1 MLSAE
6 GNFFMA
12 TNSNLGKNSRLHLLG
27 AMLLLWCA
35 AICGR
40 LVYLQIFRYG
50 GFVKQAEHQ
59 QQREIPLSA
68 KRGVIYDRSGK
79 ELAMSVLVDSAFAV
93 PSEVKDLPTA
103 VSLITRIT
111 RDDHNV
117 VLADCRNHKTFCW
130 VARKADDET
139 IERIK
144 SLNLQG
150 IHFQK
155 EPKRFYPARDLAAQ
169 VVGTV
174 GMEDVGQSGIEH
186 AFDEEMRGRAGKMF
200 ISVDARRQWFS
211 DVEKQPE
218 PGASLVLTIDKNIQ
232 YIAEKELDQAIHDTQ
247 AIAGTV
253 IVENPHTGEI
263 LALANRPTFNPNLRK
278 EITPNAL
285 TNRAVSYVYEPGSTF
300 KLVTISAALEEKLT
314 NPDEVFDCQM
324 GSIVYNGMRIR
335 DSKPHG
341 LLPVWGVLA
350 ESSDV
355 GAIKI
360 ALRLGEDRLYK
371 YIRAYGFGQQTGIEL
386 PGETRGLTKPVSRWS
401 KVSIAAISMGQEIG
415 ISPLQLSGLIS
426 TFANDGVWVAPCIV
440 AGTVGPNS
448 APQSTPQTVAF
459 HPGASRRVISSYTA
473 AEMRSMMQKV
483 VIEGTGRKAILE
495 GYTSA
500 GKTGAAQKVD
510 PATGAYSKTKYIGSF
525 AGFAPVNNPQIVV
538 AVILD
543 SAVGLHQ
550 GGQISAPV
558 FRRISQQVLE
568 YLHVPH
574 DLPLAPQHQLLLAKT
589 KDKDLEEGT
598 PDHPGEPLETAE
610 VNSDSS
616 DGTKAPSVAR
626 ATLRQAQG
634 RLSPATAGADGNVVQ
649 AAMREPVSSNAV
661 GGSSTQGNPSKTPD
675 AGTPAQAKLP
685 STGTVVL
692 DVEQGGIEV
701 PLFVGKTVRGSVEA
715 AQDIG
720 LELEA
725 VGSGVARQQT
735 PVAGTHVAAGARV
748 TVQFGRK
755 SQDLNHRG
763 HRVHRGR
770 RMNFSVPLRVLCGK
784 TLRFDPQKNRVIR

>member
-1 MLSAE
+1 
-6 GNFFMA
+6 MA
-12 TNSNLGKNSRLHLLG
+12 TNSNLGENSRLRLLG
-27 AMLLLWCA
+27 GMLLFWCL

-40 LVYLQIFRYG
+40 LVYLQIFCYG
-50 GFVKQAEHQ
+50 SFVKQAEHQ
-59 QQREIPLSA
+59 QQREIPLSP
-68 KRGVIYDRSGK
+68 KRGVIYDRAGH

-93 PSEVKDLPTA
+93 PTEVKDLPTA

-111 RDDHNV
+111 GEDHNV

-186 AFDEEMRGRAGKMF
+186 AFDEELRGRAGKMF

-278 EITPNAL
+278 QITPGAL

-426 TFANDGVWVAPCIV
+426 TFANDGVWVAPRIV

-500 GKTGAAQKVD
+500 GKTGTAQKVD

-550 GGQISAPV
+550 GGQVSAPV
-558 FRRISQQVLE
+558 FRRVTQQVLE
-568 YLHVPH
+568 YLHTPH
-574 DLPLAPQHQLLLAKT
+574 DTPLAPQHQLLLAQAKI

-616 DGTKAPSVAR
+616 RPAGGKDRVAR
-626 ATLRQAQG
+626 APT
-634 RLSPATAGADGNVVQ
+634 PANASREGSVVQ
-649 AAMREPVSSNAV
+649 AAMRQSELAPSAAA
-661 GGSSTQGNPSKTPD
+661 QPLRAKNPGAPD
-675 AGTPAQAKLP
+675 AAAPQSKIPA
-685 STGTVVL
+685 TGTVVL
-692 DVEQGGIEV
+692 DVEQGGLEV
-701 PLFVGKTVRGSVEA
+701 PSFVGKTVRGAVES
-715 AQDIG
+715 AQDAG

-725 VGSGVARQQT
+725 VGSGVARQQS
-735 PVAGTHVAAGARV
+735 PLPGTHVAAGAHV
-748 TVQFGRK
+748 TVQFGR
-755 SQDLNHRG
+755 
-763 HRVHRGR
+763 
-770 RMNFSVPLRVLCGK
+770 
-784 TLRFDPQKNRVIR
+784 

>member
-1 MLSAE
+1 
-6 GNFFMA
+6 MA
-12 TNSNLGKNSRLHLLG
+12 TNSNLGKNTRLYLLG
-27 AMLLLWCA
+27 AMLLFWCV

-40 LVYLQIFRYG
+40 LFYLQIFRYG
-50 GFVKQAEHQ
+50 SFVKQAEHQ

-68 KRGVIYDRSGK
+68 KRGVIYDRAGR

-93 PSEVKDLPTA
+93 PTEVKDLPTA

-111 RDDHNV
+111 GEDRNV

-174 GMEDVGQSGIEH
+174 GMEDSGQSGIEH
-186 AFDEEMRGRAGKMF
+186 EFDDELRGRAGKMF

-218 PGASLVLTIDKNIQ
+218 PGESVVLTIDKNIQ

-314 NPDEVFDCQM
+314 NPNEVFDCQM

-335 DSKPHG
+335 DSRPHG

-360 ALRLGEDRLYK
+360 ALRLGEDRFYK
-371 YIRAYGFGQQTGIEL
+371 YIRAFGFGQQTGIEL

-415 ISPLQLSGLIS
+415 ISPLQLAGLIS
-426 TFANDGVWVAPCIV
+426 TFANDGVWVAPRIV
-440 AGTVGPNS
+440 AGKVEPNG
-448 APQSTPQTVAF
+448 TPQTVAF

-483 VIEGTGRKAILE
+483 VLEGTGRKAILE

-500 GKTGAAQKVD
+500 GKTGTAQKVD

-525 AGFAPVNNPQIVV
+525 AGFAPLNNPQIVV

-550 GGQISAPV
+550 GGQVSAPV
-558 FRRISQQVLE
+558 FRRVAQQVLE
-568 YLHVPH
+568 YLHTPH
-574 DLPLAPQHQLLLAKT
+574 DLPLAPNHQLLLA
-589 KDKDLEEGT
+589 
-598 PDHPGEPLETAE
+598 
-610 VNSDSS
+610 
-616 DGTKAPSVAR
+616 
-626 ATLRQAQG
+626 
-634 RLSPATAGADGNVVQ
+634 
-649 AAMREPVSSNAV
+649 
-661 GGSSTQGNPSKTPD
+661 
-675 AGTPAQAKLP
+675 
-685 STGTVVL
+685 
-692 DVEQGGIEV
+692 
-701 PLFVGKTVRGSVEA
+701 
-715 AQDIG
+715 
-720 LELEA
+720 
-725 VGSGVARQQT
+725 
-735 PVAGTHVAAGARV
+735 
-748 TVQFGRK
+748 
-755 SQDLNHRG
+755 
-763 HRVHRGR
+763 RGR
-770 RMNFSVPLRVLCGK
+770 RIKIWKKVRP
-784 TLRFDPQKNRVIR
+784 TIPANRWRQPT

>member
-1 MLSAE
+1 MT
-6 GNFFMA
+6 
-12 TNSNLGKNSRLHLLG
+12 TNSNRGKNLRLYLLS
-27 AMLLLWCA
+27 AILSFWCV

-50 GFVKQAEHQ
+50 SFVKQAEHQ

-68 KRGVIYDRSGK
+68 KRGVIYDRAGH

-93 PSEVKDLPTA
+93 PTEVKDLPTA

-111 RDDHNV
+111 GEDHNV

-130 VARKADDET
+130 VARKADDDT

-174 GMEDVGQSGIEH
+174 GMEDSGQSGIEH
-186 AFDEEMRGRAGKMF
+186 AFDDELRGRAGKMF

-218 PGASLVLTIDKNIQ
+218 PGENLVLTIDKNIQ
-232 YIAEKELDQAIHDTQ
+232 YIAEKELERAIHDTQ

-278 EITPNAL
+278 QITPGAL
-285 TNRAVSYVYEPGSTF
+285 TNRAVSDVYEPGSTF

-360 ALRLGEDRLYK
+360 ALRLGEDRFYK

-415 ISPLQLSGLIS
+415 ISPIQLAGLIS
-426 TFANDGVWVAPCIV
+426 TFANDGVWVAPRIV
-440 AGTVGPNS
+440 AGKVEPNS
-448 APQSTPQTVAF
+448 VPQSALQTVAF
-459 HPGASRRVISSYTA
+459 HPGASHRVISSYTA

-483 VIEGTGRKAILE
+483 VLEGTGRKAILE

-500 GKTGAAQKVD
+500 GKTGTAQKVD

-525 AGFAPVNNPQIVV
+525 AGFAPLNNPQIVV

-550 GGQISAPV
+550 GGQVSAPV
-558 FRRISQQVLE
+558 FSRVTQQVLE
-568 YLHVPH
+568 YLHTPH
-574 DLPLAPQHQLLLAKT
+574 DLPLAPNHQLLLASRA

-598 PDHPGEPLETAE
+598 PDHPGEPLETAD
-610 VNSDSS
+610 VDGDS
-616 DGTKAPSVAR
+616 GVAR
-626 ATLRQAQG
+626 APSP
-634 RLSPATAGADGNVVQ
+634 SPATAHGDGKVVEAAMQQREPLSNTPVADSVGKSPPQQKVPNSADAATTVQ
-649 AAMREPVSSNAV
+649 AV
-661 GGSSTQGNPSKTPD
+661 
-675 AGTPAQAKLP
+675 LP
-685 STGTVVL
+685 MTGTVVL

-701 PLFVGKTVRGSVEA
+701 PSFVGKTVRGAIEA
-715 AQDIG
+715 AQDAS

-725 VGSGVARQQT
+725 VGSGVARQQS
-735 PVAGTHVAAGARV
+735 PAAGTHVAAGAHV
-748 TVQFGRK
+748 TVQFGR
-755 SQDLNHRG
+755 
-763 HRVHRGR
+763 
-770 RMNFSVPLRVLCGK
+770 
-784 TLRFDPQKNRVIR
+784 

>member
-1 MLSAE
+1 MTTSKPSLE
-6 GNFFMA
+6 
-12 TNSNLGKNSRLHLLG
+12 KNSRFYLL
-27 AMLLLWCA
+27 ALMLFFWCL
-35 AICGR
+35 AICAR

-50 GFVKQAEHQ
+50 SFVKQAEHQ

-68 KRGVIYDRSGK
+68 KRGVIYDRAGR

-93 PSEVKDLPTA
+93 PTEVKDLPTA
-103 VSLITRIT
+103 ISLITRIT
-111 RDDHNV
+111 GEDRNV
-117 VLADCRNHKTFCW
+117 VLADCRAHKTFCW

-169 VVGTV
+169 VIGSV
-174 GMEDVGQSGIEH
+174 GMEDTGQSGIEH
-186 AFDEEMRGRAGKMF
+186 EFDDELRGRSGQML

-218 PGASLVLTIDKNIQ
+218 PGENIVLTIDKNIQ
-232 YIAEKELDQAIHDTQ
+232 YIAEKELEQAIQDTH

-278 EITPNAL
+278 QITPAAL
-285 TNRAVSYVYEPGSTF
+285 TNRAVSDIYEPGSTF
-300 KLVTISAALEEKLT
+300 KLVTISAALNENLT
-314 NPDEVFDCQM
+314 NPNEIFDCQM

-335 DSKPHG
+335 DSRPHG

-360 ALRLGEDRLYK
+360 ALRLGQDRFYK

-415 ISPLQLSGLIS
+415 ISAIQLADLIS
-426 TFANDGVWVAPCIV
+426 TFANDGVWVAPRILM
-440 AGTVGPNS
+440 GTVQAHGS
-448 APQSTPQTVAF
+448 LQTVAF
-459 HPGASRRVISSYTA
+459 HPGPSHRVISSYTA

-483 VIEGTGRKAILE
+483 VLEGTGRKAVLE
-495 GYTSA
+495 GYSSA
-500 GKTGAAQKVD
+500 GKTGTAQKVD
-510 PATGAYSKTKYIGSF
+510 PATGAYSKTKYVGSF
-525 AGFAPVNNPQIVV
+525 AGFAPINNPQIVV

-550 GGQISAPV
+550 GGQVSAPV
-558 FRRISQQVLE
+558 FHRVAQQVLE
-568 YLHVPH
+568 YLHTPH
-574 DLPLAPQHQLLLAKT
+574 DLPLAPQHQLLLAKQRV
-589 KDKDLEEGT
+589 KENELEEGT
-598 PDHPGEPLETAE
+598 PDHPGEPLETAQ
-610 VNSDSS
+610 VNKEADTPRVSSTPTEGNDQRVLQAAIRQRDPLPVSAASGDPTGETPRGDSS
-616 DGTKAPSVAR
+616 NGASNS
-626 ATLRQAQG
+626 Q
-634 RLSPATAGADGNVVQ
+634 TAG
-649 AAMREPVSSNAV
+649 R
-661 GGSSTQGNPSKTPD
+661 
-675 AGTPAQAKLP
+675 

-692 DVEQGGIEV
+692 DIEQGGIEV
-701 PLFVGKTVRGSVEA
+701 PSFIGKTVRGAVEA
-715 AQDIG
+715 AEDSG
-720 LELEA
+720 LELDA
-725 VGSGVARQQT
+725 VGSGVARQQS
-735 PVAGTHVAAGARV
+735 PPAGTHVASGARV
-748 TVQFGRK
+748 TVQFGW
-755 SQDLNHRG
+755 
-763 HRVHRGR
+763 
-770 RMNFSVPLRVLCGK
+770 
-784 TLRFDPQKNRVIR
+784 

>member
-1 MLSAE
+1 
-6 GNFFMA
+6 MA
-12 TNSNLGKNSRLHLLG
+12 SNAKLGKNSRLYLLG
-27 AMLLLWCA
+27 GMLLLWCV

-40 LVYLQIFRYG
+40 LIYLQIFCYG
-50 GFVKQAEHQ
+50 SFARQAEHQ

-68 KRGVIYDRSGK
+68 KRGVIYDRAGH

-111 RDDHNV
+111 GEDRNV

-130 VARKADDET
+130 VARKNNDET
-139 IERIK
+139 IERIR

-174 GMEDVGQSGIEH
+174 GMEDAGQSGIEH
-186 AFDEEMRGRAGKMF
+186 EFDEELRGRAGKMF

-218 PGASLVLTIDKNIQ
+218 PGENLVLTIDKNIQ

-278 EITPNAL
+278 EITPGAL

-314 NPDEVFDCQM
+314 NPNEVFDCQM

-360 ALRLGEDRLYK
+360 ALRLGEDRFYK
-371 YIRAYGFGQQTGIEL
+371 YIRAFGFGQQTGIEL

-415 ISPLQLSGLIS
+415 ISPIQLAGLVS
-426 TFANDGVWVAPCIV
+426 TFANDGVWVAPRILTGKV
-440 AGTVGPNS
+440 E
-448 APQSTPQTVAF
+448 PQGTPQAVAF

-483 VIEGTGRKAILE
+483 VLEGTGRKAILE
-495 GYTSA
+495 GYSAA
-500 GKTGAAQKVD
+500 GKTGTAQKVD

-550 GGQISAPV
+550 GGQVSAPV
-558 FRRISQQVLE
+558 FHRVAQQVLE
-568 YLHVPH
+568 YLHTPH
-574 DLPLAPQHQLLLAKT
+574 DLPLAPQHQLLLARAQAQA
-589 KDKDLEEGT
+589 KDNDLEEGT

-610 VNSDSS
+610 LDND
-616 DGTKAPSVAR
+616 ASVAGKQVVPLP
-626 ATLRQAQG
+626 A
-634 RLSPATAGADGNVVQ
+634 PATASSEGKVVQ
-649 AAMREPVSSNAV
+649 AAMRQSE
-661 GGSSTQGNPSKTPD
+661 
-675 AGTPAQAKLP
+675 PAQAVSSGVSDQGQTPEPKAAMATEARGTSPTNLP
-685 STGTVVL
+685 TSGTVVL

-701 PLFVGKTVRGSVEA
+701 PSLVGKTVRGALEA
-715 AQDIG
+715 AQDAG

-725 VGSGVARQQT
+725 VGSGVARQQI
-735 PVAGTHVAAGARV
+735 PPPGTHVVAGAHV
-748 TVQFGRK
+748 TVQFGR
-755 SQDLNHRG
+755 
-763 HRVHRGR
+763 
-770 RMNFSVPLRVLCGK
+770 
-784 TLRFDPQKNRVIR
+784 

>member
-1 MLSAE
+1 
-6 GNFFMA
+6 MA
-12 TNSNLGKNSRLHLLG
+12 SNPSLGKNSRLYLLG
-27 AMLLLWCA
+27 AMLLFWCA

-50 GFVKQAEHQ
+50 SFVKQAEHQ

-68 KRGVIYDRSGK
+68 KRGVIYDRAGH

-93 PSEVKDLPTA
+93 PTEVKDLPTA

-111 RDDHNV
+111 GEDHNV

-144 SLNLQG
+144 SLSLQG

-174 GMEDVGQSGIEH
+174 GMEDSGQSGIEH
-186 AFDEEMRGRAGKMF
+186 AFDNELRGRAGKMF

-218 PGASLVLTIDKNIQ
+218 PGESLVLTIDKNIQ

-278 EITPNAL
+278 QITPAAL

-360 ALRLGEDRLYK
+360 ALRLGEDRFYK

-415 ISPLQLSGLIS
+415 ISPLQLAGLVS
-426 TFANDGVWVAPCIV
+426 TFANDGVWVAPRIV
-440 AGTVGPNS
+440 AGPVE
-448 APQSTPQTVAF
+448 PQGTPQAVAF
-459 HPGASRRVISSYTA
+459 HPGASHRVISSYTA
-473 AEMRSMMQKV
+473 AEMRAMMQKV
-483 VIEGTGRKAILE
+483 VLEGTGRKAILE

-500 GKTGAAQKVD
+500 GKTGTAQKVD

-525 AGFAPVNNPQIVV
+525 AGFAPINNPQIVV

-550 GGQISAPV
+550 GGQVSAPV
-558 FRRISQQVLE
+558 FRRVAQQVLE
-568 YLHVPH
+568 YLHTPH
-574 DLPLAPQHQLLLAKT
+574 DLPLAPNHRLLLAQAKM

-610 VNSDSS
+610 VNGDTAQPVRASVER
-616 DGTKAPSVAR
+616 AP
-626 ATLRQAQG
+626 T
-634 RLSPATAGADGNVVQ
+634 PANAGGEGNVVQ
-649 AAMREPVSSNAV
+649 AAMRQSEPA
-661 GGSSTQGNPSKTPD
+661 PSAAIQPD
-675 AGTPAQAKLP
+675 QAPPKDSASAQPNLP

-701 PLFVGKTVRGSVEA
+701 PLFVGKTVRGAVEA
-715 AQDIG
+715 AQDAG

-725 VGSGVARQQT
+725 VGSGVARQQS
-735 PVAGTHVAAGARV
+735 PLAGTHVAAGAHV
-748 TVQFGRK
+748 TVQFGR
-755 SQDLNHRG
+755 
-763 HRVHRGR
+763 
-770 RMNFSVPLRVLCGK
+770 
-784 TLRFDPQKNRVIR
+784 

>member
-1 MLSAE
+1 MSA
-6 GNFFMA
+6 A
-12 TNSNLGKNSRLHLLG
+12 NSKLGKNSRLYLLG
-27 AMLLLWCA
+27 GMLLFWCIL
-35 AICGR
+35 ICIR
-40 LVYLQIFRYG
+40 LVYLQVFQYG
-50 GFVKQAEHQ
+50 SFVKQAEHQ

-68 KRGVIYDRSGK
+68 KRGVIYDRAGH

-111 RDDHNV
+111 GEDHNV
-117 VLADCRNHKTFCW
+117 VLADCRSHKTFCW

-174 GMEDVGQSGIEH
+174 GMEDAGQSGIEH
-186 AFDEEMRGRAGKMF
+186 EFDDELRGHGGKMF

-218 PGASLVLTIDKNIQ
+218 PGENVVLTIDKNIQ

-278 EITPNAL
+278 QITPGAL
-285 TNRAVSYVYEPGSTF
+285 TNRAVSYIYEPGSTF

-314 NPDEVFDCQM
+314 NPDEIFDCQM

-335 DSKPHG
+335 DSRPHG

-360 ALRLGEDRLYK
+360 ALRLGEDRFYK
-371 YIRAYGFGQQTGIEL
+371 YIRAFGFGQQTGIEL

-415 ISPLQLSGLIS
+415 ISALQLSALIS
-426 TFANDGVWVAPCIV
+426 TFANDGVWIAPRIV
-440 AGTVGPNS
+440 AGTLDPQTSPGKNS
-448 APQSTPQTVAF
+448 PQTVAF
-459 HPGASRRVISSYTA
+459 HPGTSRRVISSYTA

-483 VIEGTGRKAILE
+483 VLEGTGRKAILE

-500 GKTGAAQKVD
+500 GKTGTAQKVD
-510 PATGAYSKTKYIGSF
+510 PATGAYSKTKYVGSF

-550 GGQISAPV
+550 GGQVSAPV
-558 FRRISQQVLE
+558 FRRVTQQVLE
-568 YLHVPH
+568 YLHTPH
-574 DLPLAPQHQLLLAKT
+574 DLPLAPNHQLLLAQVKT

-598 PDHPGEPLETAE
+598 PDHPGEPLETAD
-610 VNSDSS
+610 VSGSASDPAA
-616 DGTKAPSVAR
+616 GKASVAR
-626 ATLRQAQG
+626 AP
-634 RLSPATAGADGNVVQ
+634 SPATAGADGQIVQ
-649 AAMREPVSSNAV
+649 AAMRQNELTSA
-661 GGSSTQGNPSKTPD
+661 PSDQTVPPDARSADDPAGATKTP
-675 AGTPAQAKLP
+675 T
-685 STGTVVL
+685 TGTVVL
-692 DVEQGGIEV
+692 DIEQGGIEV
-701 PLFVGKTVRGSVEA
+701 PSFVGKTVRGAVEA
-715 AQDIG
+715 AEDAG

-725 VGSGVARQQT
+725 VGSGVGREQS
-735 PVAGTHVAAGARV
+735 PPAGSHVAAGAHV
-748 TVQFGRK
+748 TVQFGR
-755 SQDLNHRG
+755 
-763 HRVHRGR
+763 
-770 RMNFSVPLRVLCGK
+770 
-784 TLRFDPQKNRVIR
+784 

>member
-1 MLSAE
+1 VAQNTFKP
-6 GNFFMA
+6 GN
-12 TNSNLGKNSRLHLLG
+12 NSRLYLLG
-27 AMLLLWCA
+27 ALLVFWCL
-35 AICGR
+35 AICIR
-40 LVYLQIFRYG
+40 VVYLQIFCYG
-50 GFVKQAEHQ
+50 SFARQAEHQ
-59 QQREIPLSA
+59 QQRAIPLSA
-68 KRGVIYDRSGK
+68 KRGVIYDRAGR

-111 RDDHNV
+111 GDDRNV

-130 VARKADDET
+130 VARKADDQT
-139 IERIK
+139 IERIR

-169 VVGTV
+169 VLGSV
-174 GMEDVGQSGIEH
+174 GMEDSGQSGIEH
-186 AFDEEMRGRAGKMF
+186 AFEDELRGRAGKML
-200 ISVDARRQWFS
+200 ISVDARKQWYS
-211 DVEKQPE
+211 SVETQPE
-218 PGASLVLTIDKNIQ
+218 PGENLVLTIDKNIQ
-232 YIAEKELDQAIHDTQ
+232 YIAEKELEQAIHDTQ

-278 EITPNAL
+278 QITPGAL

-300 KLVTISAALEEKLT
+300 KLVTISAALEEKVT
-314 NPDEVFDCQM
+314 NPNEIFDCQM

-355 GAIKI
+355 GSIKI

-415 ISPLQLSGLIS
+415 ISPLQLAGLVS
-426 TFANDGVWVAPCIV
+426 TFANDGIWIAPRIV
-440 AGTVGPNS
+440 AGRVEPQS
-448 APQSTPQTVAF
+448 APQTVVF
-459 HPGASRRVISSYTA
+459 HPANSRRVISSYTA

-483 VIEGTGRKAILE
+483 VLEGTGRKAIME
-495 GYTSA
+495 GYSSA
-500 GKTGAAQKVD
+500 GKTGTAQKVD
-510 PATGAYSKTKYIGSF
+510 PATGVYSKTKYIGSF
-525 AGFAPVNNPQIVV
+525 AGFAPVTNPQIVV

-550 GGQISAPV
+550 GGQVSAPV
-558 FRRISQQVLE
+558 FRRVSQQVLE
-568 YLHVPH
+568 YLHVAH
-574 DLPLAPQHQLLLAKT
+574 DLPLAPEHQLLLASRT

-610 VNSDSS
+610 VNGASS
-616 DGTKAPSVAR
+616 EPPKPSVAG
-626 ATLRQAQG
+626 AP
-634 RLSPATAGADGNVVQ
+634 SPANAASEGNVVP
-649 AAMREPVSSNAV
+649 AAMREAV
-661 GGSSTQGNPSKTPD
+661 TSDS
-675 AGTPAQAKLP
+675 AGTVTQSGQPGSPVTSSAQAKLP
-685 STGTVVL
+685 STGTVIL

-701 PLFVGKTVRGSVEA
+701 PSFVGKTVRGAVEA
-715 AQDIG
+715 AQDAG

-725 VGSGVARQQT
+725 VGSGVARQQS
-735 PVAGTHVAAGARV
+735 PPAGTHLASGSRV
-748 TVQFGRK
+748 TVQFGR
-755 SQDLNHRG
+755 
-763 HRVHRGR
+763 
-770 RMNFSVPLRVLCGK
+770 
-784 TLRFDPQKNRVIR
+784 

>member
-1 MLSAE
+1 
-6 GNFFMA
+6 MA
-12 TNSNLGKNSRLHLLG
+12 TNPILGKNSRLYLLG
-27 AMLLLWCA
+27 GILLFWCL
-35 AICGR
+35 AISFR

-50 GFVKQAEHQ
+50 SFVKQAEHQ

-68 KRGVIYDRSGK
+68 KRGVIYDRAGH

-93 PSEVKDLPTA
+93 PTEVKDLPTA

-111 RDDHNV
+111 GEDRNV

-155 EPKRFYPARDLAAQ
+155 EPKLFYPARDLAAQ

-174 GMEDVGQSGIEH
+174 GMEDPGQSGIEH
-186 AFDEEMRGRAGKMF
+186 EFDDELRGRAGKMF

-218 PGASLVLTIDKNIQ
+218 PGENVVLTIDKNIQ
-232 YIAEKELDQAIHDTQ
+232 YIAEKELEQAIHDTQ

-285 TNRAVSYVYEPGSTF
+285 TNRAVSYIYEPGSTF

-314 NPDEVFDCQM
+314 NPDEIFDCQM

-360 ALRLGEDRLYK
+360 ALRLGEDRFYK

-415 ISPLQLSGLIS
+415 ISPIQLSGLIS
-426 TFANDGVWVAPCIV
+426 TFANDGVWVAPRILTGKV
-440 AGTVGPNS
+440 EPQG
-448 APQSTPQTVAF
+448 APKTVAF
-459 HPGASRRVISSYTA
+459 HAAPSHGVISSETA
-473 AEMRSMMQKV
+473 AKMRAMMQKV
-483 VIEGTGRKAILE
+483 VLEGTGRKAILE
-495 GYTSA
+495 GYSSA
-500 GKTGAAQKVD
+500 GKTGTAQKVD

-550 GGQISAPV
+550 GGQVSAPV
-558 FRRISQQVLE
+558 YRRVSQQVLE
-568 YLHVPH
+568 YLHTPH
-574 DLPLAPQHQLLLAKT
+574 DLPLAPRHQVWLAQAKAS
-589 KDKDLEEGT
+589 DKDLEEGS
-598 PDHPGEPLETAE
+598 PDHPGEAIDAAE
-610 VNSDSS
+610 SASNDAIAPELSERRMAVAQSS
-616 DGTKAPSVAR
+616 SRDDHASSVSR
-626 ATLRQAQG
+626 IV
-634 RLSPATAGADGNVVQ
+634 PASL
-649 AAMREPVSSNAV
+649 REPSPSA
-661 GGSSTQGNPSKTPD
+661 SFTQ
-675 AGTPAQAKLP
+675 
-685 STGTVVL
+685 
-692 DVEQGGIEV
+692 
-701 PLFVGKTVRGSVEA
+701 
-715 AQDIG
+715 
-720 LELEA
+720 
-725 VGSGVARQQT
+725 
-735 PVAGTHVAAGARV
+735 
-748 TVQFGRK
+748 
-755 SQDLNHRG
+755 
-763 HRVHRGR
+763 
-770 RMNFSVPLRVLCGK
+770 
-784 TLRFDPQKNRVIR
+784 

>member
-1 MLSAE
+1 
-6 GNFFMA
+6 MA
-12 TNSNLGKNSRLHLLG
+12 SNSNLGKNTRLYLLG
-27 AMLLLWCA
+27 AMLLFWCV

-50 GFVKQAEHQ
+50 SFVKQAEHQ

-68 KRGVIYDRSGK
+68 KRGVIYDRAGH

-93 PSEVKDLPTA
+93 PTEVKDLPTA

-111 RDDHNV
+111 GDDRNV

-139 IERIK
+139 IERIR

-174 GMEDVGQSGIEH
+174 GMEDSGQSGIEH
-186 AFDEEMRGRAGKMF
+186 AFDDKLRGRPGKMF

-211 DVEKQPE
+211 DVETQPE
-218 PGASLVLTIDKNIQ
+218 PGEGLVLTLDKNIQ

-278 EITPNAL
+278 EITPSAL
-285 TNRAVSYVYEPGSTF
+285 TDRAVSYIYEPGSTF
-300 KLVTISAALEEKLT
+300 KLVTIAAALEEKLT
-314 NPDEVFDCQM
+314 TPDEVFDCQM

-355 GAIKI
+355 GSIKI
-360 ALRLGEDRLYK
+360 ALRLGEDRFYK
-371 YIRAYGFGQQTGIEL
+371 YIRAFGFGQQTGIEL
-386 PGETRGLTKPVSRWS
+386 PGETRGMTKPVSRWS
-401 KVSIAAISMGQEIG
+401 KVSIAAISIGQEIG
-415 ISPLQLSGLIS
+415 ISAIQLAGLIS
-426 TFANDGVWVAPCIV
+426 TFANDGVWMSPHII
-440 AGTVGPNS
+440 AGNVEPGG
-448 APQSTPQTVAF
+448 TPQTVGF
-459 HPGASRRVISSYTA
+459 HPGASRRVVSSYTA

-483 VIEGTGRKAILE
+483 VLQGTGRRAILE

-500 GKTGAAQKVD
+500 GKTGTGQKVD
-510 PATGAYSKTKYIGSF
+510 PATGAYSKTKYVGSF
-525 AGFAPVNNPQIVV
+525 GGFAPLNNPQIVV
-538 AVILD
+538 VVILD
-543 SAVGLHQ
+543 SAVGPHQ
-550 GGQISAPV
+550 GGQVSAPV
-558 FRRISQQVLE
+558 FHRVAQQVLE
-568 YLHVPH
+568 YLHTPH
-574 DLPLAPQHQLLLAKT
+574 DLPLAPNRQLLLASRAKD

-598 PDHPGEPLETAE
+598 PDHPGEPLETAGLDG
-610 VNSDSS
+610 DSS
-616 DGTKAPSVAR
+616 DPAAGKAIAARAPSPKTAR
-626 ATLRQAQG
+626 SEG
-634 RLSPATAGADGNVVQ
+634 EVVQ
-649 AAMREPVSSNAV
+649 AAVRQSEPT
-661 GGSSTQGNPSKTPD
+661 STPASQSGQAPEKTPD
-675 AGTPAQAKLP
+675 TAPAQPNLP
-685 STGTVVL
+685 MSGTVVL

-701 PLFVGKTVRGSVEA
+701 PSFIGKTVRGAVEA
-715 AQDIG
+715 AQDVG
-720 LELEA
+720 LQLEA
-725 VGSGVARQQT
+725 IGSGVARQQS
-735 PVAGTHVAAGARV
+735 PAAGTHVTAGARV
-748 TVQFGRK
+748 TVQFGR
-755 SQDLNHRG
+755 
-763 HRVHRGR
+763 
-770 RMNFSVPLRVLCGK
+770 
-784 TLRFDPQKNRVIR
+784 

>member
-1 MLSAE
+1 V
-6 GNFFMA
+6 A
-12 TNSNLGKNSRLHLLG
+12 TNSNPGKNSRLYVLG
-27 AMLLLWCA
+27 AMLLFWCV
-35 AICGR
+35 AICAR
-40 LVYLQIFRYG
+40 LVYLQIFCYG
-50 GFVKQAEHQ
+50 SFAKQAEHQ

-68 KRGVIYDRSGK
+68 KRGVIYDRAGH

-93 PSEVKDLPTA
+93 PTEVKDLPTA

-111 RDDHNV
+111 GEDHNV
-117 VLADCRNHKTFCW
+117 VLADCRSHKTFCW

-174 GMEDVGQSGIEH
+174 GMEDSGQSGIEH
-186 AFDEEMRGRAGKMF
+186 GFDDELRGRAGKMF

-211 DVEKQPE
+211 DIEKQPE
-218 PGASLVLTIDKNIQ
+218 PGENLVLTIDKNIQ
-232 YIAEKELDQAIHDTQ
+232 YIAEKELEQAIHDTQ

-278 EITPNAL
+278 QITPGAL
-285 TNRAVSYVYEPGSTF
+285 TNRAVSYAYEPGSTF

-355 GAIKI
+355 GSIKI
-360 ALRLGEDRLYK
+360 ALRLGEDRFYK
-371 YIRAYGFGQQTGIEL
+371 YIRAFGFGQQTGIEL
-386 PGETRGLTKPVSRWS
+386 PGETRGMTKPVSRWS

-415 ISPLQLSGLIS
+415 ISPIQLAGLIS
-426 TFANDGVWVAPCIV
+426 TFANDGVWVAPRIV
-440 AGTVGPNS
+440 AGPVEPTG
-448 APQSTPQTVAF
+448 TPQTVAF
-459 HPGASRRVISSYTA
+459 HPGASHRVISSYTA

-483 VIEGTGRKAILE
+483 VLEGTGRKAILE

-500 GKTGAAQKVD
+500 GKTGTGQKVD
-510 PATGAYSKTKYIGSF
+510 PATGAYSKTKYIASF
-525 AGFAPVNNPQIVV
+525 AGFAPLNNPQIVV

-550 GGQISAPV
+550 GGQVSAPV
-558 FRRISQQVLE
+558 FHRVAQQVLE
-568 YLHVPH
+568 YLHTPH
-574 DLPLAPQHQLLLAKT
+574 DLPLAPNHQLLLASRT
-589 KDKDLEEGT
+589 ADKDLEEGT
-598 PDHPGEPLETAE
+598 PDHPGEPLEMAE
-610 VNSDSS
+610 VEAGSRQPATGKDR
-616 DGTKAPSVAR
+616 VAR
-626 ATLRQAQG
+626 AP
-634 RLSPATAGADGNVVQ
+634 SPATAAGEGNIVQ
-649 AAMREPVSSNAV
+649 AAMRQNESVASI
-661 GGSSTQGNPSKTPD
+661 PSPPNQPPPSPNI
-675 AGTPAQAKLP
+675 APSQPKLRT
-685 STGTVVL
+685 TGTVVL

-701 PLFVGKTVRGSVEA
+701 PSFVGKTVRGAVET
-715 AQDIG
+715 AQDAG

-725 VGSGVARQQT
+725 VGSGVAKQQS
-735 PVAGTHVAAGARV
+735 PQAGTHVTSGAHV
-748 TVQFGRK
+748 TVQFGR
-755 SQDLNHRG
+755 
-763 HRVHRGR
+763 
-770 RMNFSVPLRVLCGK
+770 
-784 TLRFDPQKNRVIR
+784 